1 MNTLPINKYTLIIMT
16 DDKQVVLERILQV
29 TRYRGFLIDGIT
41 ASVNN
46 ANNIATI
53 ELLVSSDRPITL
65 LVDQINKLVDIK
77 SVEVDNKTAALNDKN
92 ECSA

>member
-1 MNTLPINKYTLIIMT
+1 MNTPNLDNYTLIIMV

-29 TRYRGFLIDGIT
+29 TRYRGYLINGIT
-41 ASVNN
+41 AKVNTG
-46 ANNIATI
+46 NNVATI
-53 ELLVSSDRPITL
+53 ELFVSSDRPISL

-77 SVEVDNKTAALNDKN
+77 SVKVDNNASQPSKAQ

>member
-1 MNTLPINKYTLIIMT
+1 MA

-46 ANNIATI
+46 ANNVGTI

-77 SVEVDNKTAALNDKN
+77 SVKVDNSASQQSNAK